1 MRAVLSPAFT
11 GSKMRL
17 MFQLV
22 KNCIRNGI
30 ETFDKDA
37 IEKEQEMKAFFS
49 KFTIDIIATSA
60 FGLEVN
66 SFENPRNE
74 MQMIALKALNRGGWK
89 TILKFIGFSLFPGLM
104 KLLNIKVMDP
114 EVGDFFRST
123 IIDAFEHRKKNNIVR
138 HDMINLL
145 MEVTSG
151 KLTDGENIL
160 RSEEKIIRKW
170 SDDEI
175 IAQCMTFYLAGF
187 KTTSTAL
194 SMAAYELALNVDV
207 QEKLRAEILKARGKT
222 IPKNQFK
229 ALFSKLC

>member
-22 KNCIRNGI
+22 KKCVRLGI
-30 ETFDKDA
+30 ETF
-37 IEKEQEMKAFFS
+37 EKEIDGQEHEMKKFFS
-49 KFTIDIIATSA
+49 KFTIDIIATCA

-66 SFENPRNE
+66 SFENPMNE
-74 MQMIALKALNRGGWK
+74 MQIIAMKALNRGGWK
-89 TILKFIGFSLFPGLM
+89 STLKFTGFRLFPGLM
-104 KLLNIKVMDP
+104 QLLGVKVMDP
-114 EVGDFFRST
+114 EVGEFFKAT
-123 IIDAFEHRKKNNIVR
+123 IIEAFEYRRKYNIVR
-138 HDMINLL
+138 PDMINLL

-151 KLTDGENIL
+151 KFSDEDKNAKKEDGN
-160 RSEEKIIRKW
+160 EKITRKW

-194 SMAAYELALNVDV
+194 SMAAYELALNVDI
-207 QEKLRAEILKARGKT
+207 QEKLRAEIFEAKGENICQT
-222 IPKNQFK
+222 FH
-229 ALFSKLC
+229 